1 MKLTFRWNTLDQ
13 FMREQILGWACFN
26 SNLIHYEWADF
37 QQYEQQI
44 LQQIVSDHTNKTCE
58 LIGE

>member
-1 MKLTFRWNTLDQ
+1 MKLTLRWNTLDRL
-13 FMREQILGWACFN
+13 MREQILAWACFN
-26 SNLIHYEWADF
+26 TILAQLEWADF
-37 QQYEQQI
+37 QLWEQQL